1 MKLQASKAQWILV
14 VSSGAFLA
22 FVLFV
27 YQAFGIHQGV
37 SFSGHTLLERVLIF
51 GLGASLSFAL
61 NEFLLKP
68 KLRMQSVPSTVIWVL
83 WEVLVAGTVTHTI
96 FNYFWN
102 WTETTWSSYFL
113 LMGEISTVF
122 IVPFSLYYL
131 FLRQEKSLS
140 SKNQLFKFKSATG
153 TEEIVVDSRH
163 LLYVK
168 AEDNYVSI
176 VYSSKGE
183 EKSTVIRKKL
193 SSLLEE
199 YPQLKRVH
207 RSYVINPETIQ
218 RIEKKSKSM
227 KVHFETGGSVPVSE
241 SFREALMS
249 L

>member
-1 MKLQASKAQWILV
+1 MKLHASKAQWVLV
-14 VSSGAFLA
+14 ISSGAFLA

-51 GLGASLSFAL
+51 GLGASFSFAF

-68 KLRMQSVPSTVIWVL
+68 QLRVQSVSATVIWVL
-83 WEVLVAGTVTHTI
+83 GEVLLAGTVTHTI

-102 WTETTWSSYFL
+102 WTETTWSSYLL
-113 LMGEISTVF
+113 LMGEVSSVF
-122 IVPFSLYYL
+122 VIPFSLYFI
-131 FLRQEKSLS
+131 FLRQEKSRPS
-140 SKNQLFKFKSATG
+140 NNQLFRFKSATG
-153 TEEIVVDSRH
+153 TEEVVVDSRH

-176 VYSSKGE
+176 VHSSKGE

-207 RSYVINPETIQ
+207 RSYVINPKTIQ

-241 SFREALMS
+241 SFRETLLS